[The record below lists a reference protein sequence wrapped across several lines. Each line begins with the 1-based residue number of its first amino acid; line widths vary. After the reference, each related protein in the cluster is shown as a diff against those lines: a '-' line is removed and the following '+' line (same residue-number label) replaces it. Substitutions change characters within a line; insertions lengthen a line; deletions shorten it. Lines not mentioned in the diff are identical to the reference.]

1 MLHQLITSIL
11 LKFKKALLSRQLFD
25 NWIELLIK
33 YPLAKMGFGVKI
45 EVKRGDC
52 ICELSPEAF
61 ARLISR
67 FSRGIIKT
75 IECIDGKLYIDGRKY
90 LWCGKWWYDTN
101 CKCWVKG
108 IVRFRHLYPSIID
121 TFDLGAYSVLNVE
134 GKEVIDIGAYVGDS
148 TIYFAVKGAK
158 RVIAIE
164 PHPEAFKELLENIS
178 LNRLKNRVIAINAGL
193 ASKPGKICIENVDV
207 NATFDTYHA
216 PGECTSQVPAITLS
230 EIVKICEI
238 KGENA
243 VLKMDCEGCEYDV
256 VLNDYEHVRIFKE
269 LILEFHIDE
278 TGALISKLL
287 TLLNKDF
294 SCRIIE
300 RDRNTGVIYCI
311 KK

>member
-1 MLHQLITSIL
+1 
-11 LKFKKALLSRQLFD
+11 
-25 NWIELLIK
+25 LIK
-33 YPLAKMGFGVKI
+33 YPLAEMGFSVKI

-61 ARLISR
+61 ARLVSR
-67 FSRGIIKT
+67 FSRGVITT
-75 IECIDGKLYIDGRKY
+75 IECIDDKLYIDG
-90 LWCGKWWYDTN
+90 GKWWYDTN
-101 CKCWVKG
+101 CKCWIKDT
-108 IVRFRHLYPSIID
+108 VRFRHLYPTIID
-121 TFDLGAYSVLNVE
+121 VFDLGAYSVLNVE
-134 GKEVIDIGAYVGDS
+134 GKEVIDIGAFVGDS

-193 ASKPGKICIENVDV
+193 ASKSGKICIENVDV
-207 NATFDTYHA
+207 NATFGTYHA
-216 PGECTSQVPAITLS
+216 PGECISQVPAITLG
-230 EIVKICEI
+230 EIIKRYEI

-269 LILEFHIDE
+269 LILEFHMDE
-278 TGALISKLL
+278 TDALISKLL
-287 TLLNKDF
+287 TPLNKDF

-311 KK
+311 KE